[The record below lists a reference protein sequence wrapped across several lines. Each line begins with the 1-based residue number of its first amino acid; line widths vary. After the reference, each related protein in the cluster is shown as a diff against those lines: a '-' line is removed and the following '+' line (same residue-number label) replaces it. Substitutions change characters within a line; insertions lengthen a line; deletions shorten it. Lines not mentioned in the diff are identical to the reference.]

1 MGVAH
6 LTRDILEHDLF
17 ELNMM
22 KHETPVFKPQQLPV
36 NFFCIVAAKFDP
48 REARS
53 QSIDSAMALRSF
65 LLLLVARAAAVSV
78 DELAQWFASAQGASD
93 CQWSSHHSLS
103 PSTDHWYP
111 DYPGF
116 NYMTS
121 DARKLAEQAGWSMWF
136 RQPESP
142 ERIPTLLRSCLEN
155 NDSLGGPSQ
164 EAPILTQCDVSVQD
178 ARPGRLLGKDV

>member
-1 MGVAH
+1 MWRSLLGPGVALRRPGLCGSGRRFAGAKAEPEQQGVAH

-17 ELNMM
+17 EFNMM
-22 KHETPVFKPQQLPV
+22 KHETPVFKSQQLPV
-36 NFFCIVAAKFDP
+36 IFFCIVAAKFDP

-111 DYPGF
+111 GF

-121 DARKLAEQAGWSMWF
+121 DARKLAEQAGW
-136 RQPESP
+136 
-142 ERIPTLLRSCLEN
+142 
-155 NDSLGGPSQ
+155 
-164 EAPILTQCDVSVQD
+164 
-178 ARPGRLLGKDV
+178 